1 MSVPYGTENNRE
13 DVAGV
18 PAVPSVRYWLASLA
32 TGAVALA
39 PLAVV
44 GAPVHA
50 HLSQAGLA
58 LVICGIVAA
67 VEARAG
73 AGRVVVAVG
82 IALCALSA
90 WLLSQASYAGASWT
104 VAPILGLG
112 VGMIMPERR
121 GRAVFG
127 AVIPAIGF
135 GALLV
140 LLRFTAGRDATMAAG
155 AMGVAVAGVAA
166 FPLAPPSRRLRDAG
180 TFGLAALAAAAAAS
194 YIGATTPTATWFG
207 KLIFQGP
214 GNTGEVAITFDDGP
228 NPPYTLR
235 IRDILDQR
243 GVKATFFTVGKALD
257 KRPDVSKALMADGML
272 IACHSYHHDAVSWMD
287 PRYRELRSTS
297 DAFMRNLGV
306 LPTFYRPPHGTH
318 TPFMARAMADKGMK
332 MVTWSV
338 SAADWATTDGELVA
352 RRILAKVRPGSIIL
366 LHDGIDGNI
375 GADRSVVLEALP
387 LILDGL
393 EARGLRP
400 VTLDKLLRVP
410 GYVGT
415 A

>member
-1 MSVPYGTENNRE
+1 M
-13 DVAGV
+13 
-18 PAVPSVRYWLASLA
+18 
-32 TGAVALA
+32 ALA

-44 GAPVHA
+44 GTPVHA
-50 HLSQAGLA
+50 HLAQAGLA
-58 LVICGIVAA
+58 LVICAVVAA
-67 VEARAG
+67 IEARSG
-73 AGRVVVAVG
+73 AGRLVVPLGV
-82 IALCALSA
+82 ALCGLSA
-90 WLLSQASYAGASWT
+90 WLLSQASYAGASWA

-112 VGMIMPERR
+112 VGMIMPDRR
-121 GRAVFG
+121 GRAVAFV
-127 AVIPAIGF
+127 APPIGF
-135 GALLV
+135 AALLV
-140 LLRFTAGRDATMAAG
+140 LLRFTAGRDAAMAAG
-155 AMGVAVAGVAA
+155 AAGVAVAGWAA
-166 FPLAPPSRRLRDAG
+166 FQLSPPSRRLRDAG

-207 KLIFQGP
+207 KLIFHGP

-228 NPPYTLR
+228 NPPYTLQ

-257 KRPDVSKALMADGML
+257 KRPDVTRALMADGML
-272 IACHSYHHDAVSWMD
+272 IACHSYHHDAVSWMN
-287 PRYRELRSTS
+287 PRYPELSSTD

-318 TPFMARAMADKGMK
+318 TPFMAHALADKGMK
-332 MVTWSV
+332 MVTWDV
-338 SAADWATTDGELVA
+338 SAADWATNDGALVA

-393 EARGLRP
+393 EARGLKP
-400 VTLDKLLRVP
+400 VTLDKLLGVR

-415 A
+415 T

>member
-1 MSVPYGTENNRE
+1 MSIPHGTENNRE
-13 DVAGV
+13 DGASV
-18 PAVPSVRYWLASLA
+18 PAGAGVRYWLASLG

-50 HLSQAGLA
+50 HLTQAGLA

-67 VEARAG
+67 VEARGG
-73 AGRVVVAVG
+73 AGRLVVPAGV
-82 IALCALSA
+82 ALCALSA
-90 WLLSQASYAGASWT
+90 WLLSQASYAGASWA

-121 GRAVFG
+121 GRSVALV
-127 AVIPAIGF
+127 APPIGF
-135 GALLV
+135 AALLV
-140 LLRFTAGRDATMAAG
+140 LLRFTAGRDAVMSAG
-155 AMGVAVAGVAA
+155 AAGVAVSGAAA
-166 FPLAPPSRRLRDAG
+166 FQLAPPSRRLRDAG
-180 TFGLAALAAAAAAS
+180 TFGLAALAAAAAAA

-207 KLIFQGP
+207 KLIFRGP
-214 GNTGEVAITFDDGP
+214 TDTAEVAITFDDGP

-257 KRPDVSKALMADGML
+257 KRPDVTRALLADGML

-287 PRYRELRSTS
+287 PRYRELRRTD
-297 DAFMRNLGV
+297 DAFVRNLGV
-306 LPTFYRPPHGTH
+306 LPAFYRPPHGTH
-318 TPFMARAMADKGMK
+318 TPFMAHALSDKGMK
-332 MVTWSV
+332 MVTWDV
-338 SAADWATTDGELVA
+338 SAGDWETNDGALVA
-352 RRILAKVRPGSIIL
+352 RRVLEKVRPGSIIL

-393 EARGLRP
+393 EVRGLKP
-400 VTLDKLLRVP
+400 VTLDKLLGVP

-415 A
+415 T